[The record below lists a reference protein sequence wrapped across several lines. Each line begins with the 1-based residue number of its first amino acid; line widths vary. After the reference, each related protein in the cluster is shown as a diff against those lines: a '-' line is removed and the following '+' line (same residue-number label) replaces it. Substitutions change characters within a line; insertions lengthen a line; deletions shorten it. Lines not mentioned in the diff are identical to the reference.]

1 MEDGNVILMG
11 FDDVIMCYIVVF
23 WNMVLGV
30 ISLGYFDGYDILN
43 GIKNMIEF
51 VMCGFWIGS
60 GKIEFNLFGGF
71 LDDWWDF
78 DKFIIFILEII

>member
-51 VMCGFWIGS
+51 VMCVS
-60 GKIEFNLFGGF
+60 
-71 LDDWWDF
+71 
-78 DKFIIFILEII
+78 